1 MKPTEVVYRIVRMS
15 IYSLMIQLEVV
26 SFHSNVLMG
35 TGDSFQ
41 LESVLISVPQL
52 PICLET
58 LLQKHVFLRVQI
70 KQLGL
75 KIIMLIN
82 QPENVSK
89 YVHLFPLYLQEMIQ
103 GAVYLNVLLEVLP
116 TIIPE
121 DVFKNVRL
129 YRSRLSLI
137 TQPIDAFLHAQ
148 LNQIILHQIKLIN
161 VFYCVLQIQKCMLIT
176 QQELV

>member
-1 MKPTEVVYRIVRMS
+1 M
-15 IYSLMIQLEVV
+15 
-26 SFHSNVLMG
+26 
-35 TGDSFQ
+35 
-41 LESVLISVPQL
+41 
-52 PICLET
+52 
-58 LLQKHVFLRVQI
+58 FLRVQI

-75 KIIMLIN
+75 KIIMLIH

-89 YVHLFPLYLQEMIQ
+89 YAHLFPLYLQVMIQ

-129 YRSRLSLI
+129 YQGRLSLI
-137 TQPIDAFLHAQ
+137 TQLIDAFLHVQ
-148 LNQIILHQIKLIN
+148 LSRIILHQIKLIN
-161 VFYCVLQIQKCMLIT
+161 VFYCVLRIQKCMLIT